1 MSSLPRLLCFVCSQV
16 TTLWLHALLSAEV
29 LSLSKSRCHH
39 KFCHWVWI
47 GVPVVSVSARPELP
61 AVCHQFSLQNHRQ
74 TKLVKKDRPTKGFL
88 EKKTTTPKNL
98 TVCFYFS
105 EHNTISIYR
114 MLGIKQLFKQTI
126 WGERQMF
133 ARCTIIWPVMK
144 SLQVKRISAEPG
156 TDLCCFRS
164 VMRTCRRCRCR
175 PSSARKNTSF
185 AVCRSQGESTVT
197 VHGALALSRTRSRS
211 LKRPWT
217 ARCIHISFCHKLLF
231 GTRGWPLT
239 SFWRRAYRFI
249 HSVNKQINKPRENN
263 NSPLLTL
270 WKLG

>member
-1 MSSLPRLLCFVCSQV
+1 MMSSLPRLLCFVCSQV
-16 TTLWLHALLSAEV
+16 TTLRLHALLSAEV
-29 LSLSKSRCHH
+29 LSLSKSRCHR

-61 AVCHQFSLQNHRQ
+61 AVCHQFSSQNHRQ
-74 TKLVKKDRPTKGFL
+74 TKLVKKDRTTKGFL
-88 EKKTTTPKNL
+88 EKTTTTKNL

-156 TDLCCFRS
+156 TDSCCFRS

-175 PSSARKNTSF
+175 PSSARKTRVLLF
-185 AVCRSQGESTVT
+185 AVG
-197 VHGALALSRTRSRS
+197 
-211 LKRPWT
+211 
-217 ARCIHISFCHKLLF
+217 
-231 GTRGWPLT
+231 
-239 SFWRRAYRFI
+239 
-249 HSVNKQINKPRENN
+249 RERVR
-263 NSPLLTL
+263 
-270 WKLG
+270 